1 MPCTYCPAISSRT
14 STSSWSWTPSDRSLN
29 CTDPCGRLR
38 YRLSWI
44 RRWFRNKEL
53 AGPQD
58 SPSPPTRP
66 SNCPQDRKDTWLCPF
81 PRLGRTRGE
90 VNGSDCSVTDIQC
103 SINETWTITV
113 RLFLFAFRVDWD
125 FKVFGGI
132 REMVIIIIM
141 CRRSRVEHIFYFLS
155 FCLLL
160 GYYCSLIRIVGSLL
174 VLNIF
179 FYTFRII
186 FYFIL
191 LKCFQVGK
199 NCQWIY
205 WIKYMN

>member
-29 CTDPCGRLR
+29 CTDPYGRLR

-90 VNGSDCSVTDIQC
+90 VNGSDCSVTDIHR
-103 SINETWTITV
+103 SINVTWTITV
-113 RLFLFAFRVDWD
+113 RLFLSAFRVDWD
-125 FKVFGGI
+125 FKVF
-132 REMVIIIIM
+132 REMVIIIM
-141 CRRSRVEHIFYFLS
+141 CRRSRALNLNKFYFLS
-155 FCLLL
+155 F
-160 GYYCSLIRIVGSLL
+160 RDAWF
-174 VLNIF
+174 NIF

-186 FYFIL
+186 FYFLSCWNVFKFAKI
-191 LKCFQVGK
+191 V
-199 NCQWIY
+199 NE
-205 WIKYMN
+205 